1 MEKNDFLNTDLA
13 VVMEFA
19 LKKQN
24 NNNNQKAVYK
34 CCMDQYFYAVH
45 CETKTTW
52 HKFYWSRNS

>member
-34 CCMDQYFYAVH
+34 CCMDQYFYAAH
-45 CETKTTW
+45 CETKTT
-52 HKFYWSRNS
+52 

>member
-13 VVMEFA
+13 AVMEFA
-19 LKKQN
+19 LKKQNNN

-45 CETKTTW
+45 CETKTT
-52 HKFYWSRNS
+52 